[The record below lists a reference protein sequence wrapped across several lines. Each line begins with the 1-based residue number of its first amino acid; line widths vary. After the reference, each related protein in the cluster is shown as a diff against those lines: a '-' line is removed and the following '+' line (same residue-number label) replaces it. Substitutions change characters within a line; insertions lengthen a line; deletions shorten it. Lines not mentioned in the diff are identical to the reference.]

1 MVAKYLP
8 FNKLTGIHT
17 IHRLYFKIRVCCIGI
32 SRPVI
37 ATCNSLVFAVLPL
50 NVDRLTVD
58 RLTVDR
64 LTVDRLTVDRL
75 TVDWLTV

>member
-17 IHRLYFKIRVCCIGI
+17 ICRLYVKIRVCCIGI
-32 SRPVI
+32 SKRVL
-37 ATCNSLVFAVLPL
+37 AMCNSLVFAVLP
-50 NVDRLTVD
+50 LTVD

-64 LTVDRLTVDRL
+64 LTVDRLTVDRF
-75 TVDWLTV
+75 DC